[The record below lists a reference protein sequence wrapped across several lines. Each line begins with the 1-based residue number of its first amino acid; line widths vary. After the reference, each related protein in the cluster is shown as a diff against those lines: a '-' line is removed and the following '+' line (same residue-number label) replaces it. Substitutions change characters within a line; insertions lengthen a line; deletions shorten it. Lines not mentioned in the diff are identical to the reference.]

1 MRLPVTPYYE
11 RRLSDLRTLFPDT
24 AASTG
29 HLDRYAGGSLMDNLQ
44 VVAHQKA
51 RRVTRLTVW
60 LGAVVSAGAL
70 PSQQAATFVYEA
82 APLGG
87 PFGVIYE

>member
-1 MRLPVTPYYE
+1 
-11 RRLSDLRTLFPDT
+11 
-24 AASTG
+24 
-29 HLDRYAGGSLMDNLQ
+29 MDNLQ